1 MFLNPKEISLTTPHP
16 HSTLLPFP
24 ILRFILAANFNFRQ
38 FDLRQPHSCSQS
50 NRCSNIIVNLNT
62 HVATSSEAKC
72 IAINPMRPELI
83 AVGSS
88 DPFTRIYDTRM
99 LSLHSLHDARGK
111 SNGRKVDEVSPPA
124 GCVSYFSPG
133 HIPQRHGRD
142 HPQKYRHYVVTY
154 LSFSPDGQEILA
166 NLGGEHAYIFD
177 AINPREALR
186 YSAGHI
192 GRPMNNDL
200 TNTQDVVDDSS
211 NLSSI
216 NNDGCKQS
224 KDNQVLSERALEL
237 KTMGNENFSKQNY
250 FQAVICYN
258 NAIQLAPRTAVLYA
272 NRAAALL
279 KRGW

>member
-1 MFLNPKEISLTTPHP
+1 MKFAGDYDQYQ
-16 HSTLLPFP
+16 LPFS
-24 ILRFILAANFNFRQ
+24 LFLFCLCFVFTFRQ

-50 NRCSNIIVNLNT
+50 SRCANIIINLNT

-72 IAINPMRPELI
+72 IAINPLRPELI

-99 LSLHSLHDARGK
+99 LSLHSIHDARGK
-111 SNGRKVDEVSPPA
+111 SNGRKVDEISPPP

-133 HIPQRHGRD
+133 HIPQRYGRD

-166 NLGGEHAYIFD
+166 NLGGEHAYVFD
-177 AINPREALR
+177 IVNPREALK
-186 YSAGHI
+186 YSTGHI
-192 GRPMNNDL
+192 CQSTSENLNKPQFE
-200 TNTQDVVDDSS
+200 TEDDS
-211 NLSSI
+211 NLSAA
-216 NNDGCKQS
+216 NDDTNDATKGPQT
-224 KDNQVLSERALEL
+224 LSENVL
-237 KTMGNENFSKQNY
+237 KLKAMGNENFSKQNY
-250 FQAVICYN
+250 FQAVVYYN
-258 NAIQLAPRTAVLYA
+258 LAIELAPRTAVLYA